1 MTDRIILYGLIT
13 IVASLTLAFLK
24 KATGKKITA
33 QPDKKLKLKIN
44 ILYGIIGIL
53 SLIFCLG
60 LVVFFISINDDS
72 TIIGLLIMFAI
83 FGFPG
88 IVSTLYYFNH
98 YLVFDDKSMTAK
110 NIYRQINTIEWGEIS
125 TMKFN
130 GITGLITVKT
140 KNKTNNLSKV
150 LQNIIH
156 PLIVQNHS
164 GFGTLYVV

>member
-1 MTDRIILYGLIT
+1 MI
-13 IVASLTLAFLK
+13 
-24 KATGKKITA
+24 
-33 QPDKKLKLKIN
+33 
-44 ILYGIIGIL
+44 
-53 SLIFCLG
+53 
-60 LVVFFISINDDS
+60 
-72 TIIGLLIMFAI
+72 AI

-110 NIYRQINTIEWGEIS
+110 NIYRQVNTIEWGEIS

-140 KNKTNNLSKV
+140 KNKTSNLSKV